1 VKVEIYELNSHVL
14 VGGEIPA
21 VITAVSIRPAE
32 NSVRVSYEVT
42 WWDERARKCDWVE
55 PSEIKPQKRQK
66 NHVEFC
72 SRRLVINPPNSI
84 EK

>member
-1 VKVEIYELNSHVL
+1 VKIEIYELNSHV
-14 VGGEIPA
+14 VVDGEIPA

-55 PSEIKPQKRQK
+55 PSEIKPQSDNRTTLSF
-66 NHVEFC
+66 VPLA
-72 SRRLVINPPNSI
+72 S
-84 EK
+84 